1 MPRSARFFPV
11 HKSLALLLLSFWCT
25 SQLPA
30 APRFEAVPIPGKT
43 LAGNP
48 LADPHE
54 RRAAVFTPDLPGKP
68 AKLSTVYYL
77 PGYGGSSENFLGF
90 GGSRFAAAFQ
100 EFSEKY
106 KPVRIVV
113 LDCRNRWGGS
123 QYLNSPAQGNYADYV
138 LKEAIPYLEERLGA
152 GDGERL
158 LAGHSSG
165 GFGALRLAML
175 EPARFHAVVALS
187 PDTDFEVT
195 HKPIVS
201 ESVLRTV
208 SPRQL
213 QAYTAGP
220 DQMVQPSHGLIQ
232 LVLGLSAAYA
242 PQGPDKP
249 GQLHWLYDEKGR
261 WRAEVWQMWLAEDPV
276 VIARNKPTVFART
289 QRIYLDG
296 AEHDE
301 FGAQKG
307 ARVLR
312 DVVQAHTNVEFYESP
327 GDHGDHIE
335 SRLARGLEWVYG
347 LKPRSIRGR

>member
-1 MPRSARFFPV
+1 MPSCLSFLSFLRT
-11 HKSLALLLLSFWCT
+11 LLLLVVTLWSHRAF
-25 SQLPA
+25 SA
-30 APRFEAVPIPGKT
+30 APRFEAVTIPGKT
-43 LAGNP
+43 LQGNP
-48 LADPHE
+48 LADPHQ
-54 RRAAVFTPDLPGKP
+54 RRAAIFTPDLPQNPGKLP
-68 AKLSTVYYL
+68 TIYYL
-77 PGYGGSSENFLGF
+77 PGYGGSSENYLGF
-90 GGSRFAAAFQ
+90 GGNRFASAFQ
-100 EFSEKY
+100 AFSERH

-138 LKEAIPYLEERLGA
+138 LKEAIPFLEERFGA
-152 GDGERL
+152 AAGERII
-158 LAGHSSG
+158 AGHSSG

-175 EPARFHAVVALS
+175 EPGRFQAIVALS

-201 ESVLRTV
+201 QSILRTV

-213 QAYTAGP
+213 QSYTAPP
-220 DQMVQPSHGLIQ
+220 DRMIQPGDGLIQ

-249 GQLHWLYDEKGR
+249 GQLHWLYDEKGK
-261 WRAEVWQMWLAEDPV
+261 WREDIWQMWLAEDPV
-276 VIARNKPTVFART
+276 VIARRTPGVFAPD
-289 QRIYLDG
+289 QKVYLDG

-312 DVVQAHTNVEFYESP
+312 DLLHSHTKVEFYESP
-327 GDHGDHIE
+327 GDHGSHIE
-335 SRLARGLEWVYG
+335 ERLARGLEWVFE
-347 LKPRSIRGR
+347 LKPRSIQGR